1 MKPFDNQNQQNMKPE
16 ELLSSVGETVE
27 YGRLY
32 LEQQKDYLQLEVAE
46 RLAKTT
52 SQLVTLAVIAFFA
65 FMVVIF
71 LSLAGGLYLGAV
83 LNSYPIGFLI
93 ITALYALTAVLV
105 FYFKKSLVTNPI
117 LTIILKEM
125 LD

>member
-1 MKPFDNQNQQNMKPE
+1 MKPE

-32 LEQQKDYLQLEVAE
+32 IEQQKNYIQLEVAE

-52 SQLVTLAVIAFFA
+52 SQLVTLAVVAFLA
-65 FMVVIF
+65 IMVVIF
-71 LSLAGGLYLGAV
+71 LSVAGALFLANV
-83 LNSYPIGFLI
+83 MNSYPLAFLTV
-93 ITALYALTAVLV
+93 TAIYTLAAVLV
-105 FYFKKSLVTNPI
+105 FYFKKTLVTNPV
-117 LTIILKEM
+117 LTLIIKEM

>member
-1 MKPFDNQNQQNMKPE
+1 MKPE

-32 LEQQKDYLQLEVAE
+32 VEQQKDLIQLEVAE
-46 RLAKTT
+46 RFAKTT
-52 SQLVTLAVIAFFA
+52 SQLVTLAVIAFLA
-65 FMVVIF
+65 IMVMIF
-71 LSLAGGLYLGAV
+71 LSVAGAFFLADAM
-83 LNSYPIGFLI
+83 NSYSLAFLT
-93 ITALYALTAVLV
+93 ITAIYTLAAVLV

-117 LTIILKEM
+117 LTLIIKEM